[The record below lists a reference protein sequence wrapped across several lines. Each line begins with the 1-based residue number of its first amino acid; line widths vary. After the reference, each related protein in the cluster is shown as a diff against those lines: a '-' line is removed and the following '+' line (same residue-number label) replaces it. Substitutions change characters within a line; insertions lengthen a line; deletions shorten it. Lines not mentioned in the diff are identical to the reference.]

1 MQKRNEFKI
10 ENAIMIDTAVI
21 DWETIKIM
29 YLLPS
34 SHKPNQK
41 KKIFTILVLEF
52 NIYLSEM
59 ERLSKQ
65 KINKVIKDM
74 NNTKISKF
82 N

>member
-41 KKIFTILVLEF
+41 KK
-52 NIYLSEM
+52 NIH
-59 ERLSKQ
+59 
-65 KINKVIKDM
+65 
-74 NNTKISKF
+74 NTSF
-82 N
+82 RV